1 MAVSYILD
9 GLRESP
15 PMLLHQEYTMEGYLR
30 VGTLNGVKIR
40 PRTVKIDE
48 GRSIAVF
55 YHNGE
60 VYAVENRCPHVGY
73 PLETGS
79 VRNGVLTCMWHQARF
94 ELATGNSLD
103 PSIEDIETFPV
114 TIVEGEVWVNPVP
127 RPQSETTNSP
137 S

>member
-1 MAVSYILD
+1 MSA
-9 GLRESP
+9 
-15 PMLLHQEYTMEGYLR
+15 TMEGHLR

-40 PRTVKIDE
+40 PRTVKTNE

-94 ELATGNSLD
+94 ELTSGNSLD
-103 PSIEDIETFPV
+103 PSIKNIDTFPI
-114 TIVEGEVWVNPVP
+114 TIIEGEVWVNPVP
-127 RPQSETTNSP
+127 RPKGETTNSP